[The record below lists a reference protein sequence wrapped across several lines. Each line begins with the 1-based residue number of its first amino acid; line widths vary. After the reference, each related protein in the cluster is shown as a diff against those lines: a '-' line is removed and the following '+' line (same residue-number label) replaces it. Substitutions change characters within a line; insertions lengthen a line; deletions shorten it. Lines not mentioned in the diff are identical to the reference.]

1 MWLLLEIG
9 PVSWRGE
16 GSLSLEA
23 QMRLWAGERACRIE
37 KESRYE
43 DIEWDNSFNI
53 LERFHNP
60 KDSLGVQS

>member
-1 MWLLLEIG
+1 
-9 PVSWRGE
+9 
-16 GSLSLEA
+16 
-23 QMRLWAGERACRIE
+23 MRLWAGERASRRE